1 MGKRLEMSPLQ
12 LKDKKCL
19 DCAQR
24 KNCEDSLVSWMFF
37 IIGLIA
43 TVSIRIVTVLMDI
56 RPIYGKISWYI
67 GIGGF
72 LLFFV
77 YKFNVNRSLAK
88 IIDRENLIDKAN
100 GLKPFSKEEYRLIA
114 NILCNLKSEKERI
127 NYFFIFAVSALAL
140 VLAIYFDFIKQ

>member
-1 MGKRLEMSPLQ
+1 MSPLQ

-43 TVSIRIVTVLMDI
+43 TVAIRIVTVLMDI